1 MARLNEPH
9 VHGDITRLSISMNYS
24 ETEQHAKA
32 TPTEHQI
39 AAARCL
45 LRRPAGPWTGTDGL
59 IDRRPPPHLQAAHGP
74 SPHTLLPHAQTG
86 AARH

>member
-39 AAARCL
+39 AAMRRL
-45 LRRPAGPWTGTDGL
+45 LLRPAGPWTGTDGRDGL
-59 IDRRPPPHLQAAHGP
+59 ERQQ
-74 SPHTLLPHAQTG
+74 TLK
-86 AARH
+86 

>member
-9 VHGDITRLSISMNYS
+9 VHGDITRLPISMNYY

-39 AAARCL
+39 AAVRRL
-45 LRRPAGPWTGTDGL
+45 LLRPAGRWTGTDDPVDG
-59 IDRRPPPHLQAAHGP
+59 RPRPHLLTAHRP
-74 SPHTLLPHAQTG
+74 SPHN
-86 AARH
+86 

>member
-9 VHGDITRLSISMNYS
+9 VHGDITRLSISVNYS

-39 AAARCL
+39 AAMRRL
-45 LRRPAGPWTGTDGL
+45 LLRPAGPWTGTDGPV
-59 IDRRPPPHLQAAHGP
+59 DGRPRPHLLTSHRP
-74 SPHTLLPHAQTG
+74 SPHN
-86 AARH
+86 